1 VNELY
6 AAIGRRIRAA
16 RTARGL
22 TQAALAEATAVEE
35 PTIRALE
42 AGRRGPSI
50 ETLVAV
56 AHALDVH
63 AGVLLDDAPPAHGD
77 DEAAR
82 IVAALSP
89 AWRAFA
95 LRTLRDLKHLTTA
108 KKTASHAPRRRTRA

>member
-6 AAIGRRIRAA
+6 VAIGRRIRDA

-22 TQAALAEATAVEE
+22 TQAALAEAAQLEE

-42 AGRRGPSI
+42 AARRGPSV
-50 ETLVAV
+50 ETLVAL

-63 AGVLLDDAPPAHGD
+63 AGVLLDDAPPAQGD

-82 IVAALSP
+82 IVATLSP
-89 AWRAFA
+89 SWRAFA
-95 LRTLRDLKHLTTA
+95 LRTLRDLKRLSTS
-108 KKTASHAPRRRTRA
+108 KAPLRRRSV

>member
-6 AAIGRRIRAA
+6 AAIGRRIRTA
-16 RTARGL
+16 RTARDL
-22 TQAALAEATAVEE
+22 TQAALAEAAAVEE

-50 ETLVAV
+50 ETLIAV
-56 AHALDVH
+56 AKALDVH
-63 AGVLLDDAPPAHGD
+63 AGVLLDDAPPAQGD

-89 AWRAFA
+89 SWRAFA
-95 LRTLRDLKHLTTA
+95 LRTLRDLKHLSTSKPSPHPSGT
-108 KKTASHAPRRRTRA
+108 RRRSA